1 MHMRVLK
8 MIFLCCFLVV
18 LAGCGT
24 IDSDIEIDND
34 FKGKWEATVDIGG
47 EKSKE
52 EIIQFFEKSLQTTA
66 VNEEGKLLKE
76 TGEAEEI
83 EAYANEFIKLE
94 PLDANGRV
102 ISSKD
107 DSVKSSTWRVT
118 AIFQNEKELLNAYRI
133 IYSWPKNDR
142 AWNVIFPYGDSSEQY
157 MFYMGKALGDTTI
170 TVRGD
175 INKDMSNASEISGST
190 ITFSKGEEVRFV
202 FSKGTPIFRNVAI
215 FVAII
220 GITAV
225 GIVIYKRR
233 GKKHAQ

>member
-83 EAYANEFIKLE
+83 ESYANEFIKLE

-133 IYSWPKNDR
+133 IYSWPFIILLSMFLTSPFIDNDTNSCNPNNRYKNS
-142 AWNVIFPYGDSSEQY
+142 Y
-157 MFYMGKALGDTTI
+157 
-170 TVRGD
+170 
-175 INKDMSNASEISGST
+175 ISVNRCSFRKYET
-190 ITFSKGEEVRFV
+190 YFFTF
-202 FSKGTPIFRNVAI
+202 
-215 FVAII
+215 
-220 GITAV
+220 
-225 GIVIYKRR
+225 
-233 GKKHAQ
+233 

>member
-1 MHMRVLK
+1 MNVKALK

-24 IDSDIEIDND
+24 INSDIEIDND

-52 EIIQFFEKSLQTTA
+52 EIEQIFEKTLQTTA

-83 EAYANEFIKLE
+83 KAYADEFIKLE
-94 PLDANGRV
+94 PLDAKGKV

-133 IYSWPKNDR
+133 IYAGSKNDR
-142 AWNVIFPYGDSSEQY
+142 PWNVIFPYGDSTEQY
-157 MFYMGKALGDTTI
+157 MFYMGKSLGETTI
-170 TVRGD
+170 TVPGD
-175 INKDMSNASEISGST
+175 INKEMSNAAEISGST
-190 ITFSKGEEVRFV
+190 ITFSEGEEVRFV

-220 GITAV
+220 GLTAV
-225 GIVIYKRR
+225 GIVIYKWR